1 MSELQIET
9 ASEVTA
15 ELVEAVNR
23 MLPQLTS
30 SPKALDRKDLEAI
43 VASSSALLIVARCD
57 AEPVGMLTL
66 GWFSA
71 PTGPRAFIDDVV
83 VDERYRGRGIGEAL
97 VRSALDHARRLKANT
112 VDLTSRPAR
121 EAANRLYRRLGFQKR
136 ETNSYRY
143 RFGAVSE

>member
-43 VASSSALLIVARCD
+43 VASSALLIVARCD

-71 PTGPRAFIDDVV
+71 LTGPRAFIDDVV

-143 RFGAVSE
+143 RFEAVSE

>member
-43 VASSSALLIVARCD
+43 VASSSAQKTIRGSAFR
-57 AEPVGMLTL
+57 PV
-66 GWFSA
+66 
-71 PTGPRAFIDDVV
+71 RH
-83 VDERYRGRGIGEAL
+83 
-97 VRSALDHARRLKANT
+97 RSGQR
-112 VDLTSRPAR
+112 
-121 EAANRLYRRLGFQKR
+121 
-136 ETNSYRY
+136 
-143 RFGAVSE
+143 